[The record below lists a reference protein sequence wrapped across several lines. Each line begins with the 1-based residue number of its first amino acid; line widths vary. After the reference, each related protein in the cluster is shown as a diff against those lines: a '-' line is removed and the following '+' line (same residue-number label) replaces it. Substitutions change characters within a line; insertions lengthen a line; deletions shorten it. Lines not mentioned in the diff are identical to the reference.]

1 MSTFTVTV
9 TIDAPDR
16 ETARNLVETA
26 GFTVTKVTAPRV
38 KTTTPTPGTVP
49 VGRASALTDMPAGL
63 DDLAAKAYVKGYA
76 KGCMTYTRKHGA
88 PSITGSRGV
97 VVDRVELR
105 RITRAHEWDRHPTAH
120 KAGMRELNAHQ
131 ARRTPAD
138 VSAVA

>member
-1 MSTFTVTV
+1 MGNYTV
-9 TIDAPDR
+9 TITLDAPDR
-16 ETARNLVETA
+16 DTARRLVEGA
-26 GFTVTKVTAPRV
+26 GFTVSKVTAPRT
-38 KTTTPTPGTVP
+38 KITTPTTGTVP
-49 VGRASALTDMPAGL
+49 VGRASALTDMPHGL

-120 KAGMRELNAHQ
+120 RAGMRELGRWLERH
-131 ARRTPAD
+131 PAD